1 MVAKK
6 AQDAEK
12 ITGEEYKGGM
22 MHVILE
28 IPDAA
33 YHLDIVAK
41 TINDDENTQI
51 VTTRMGLAD
60 IRQARQDFLDNV
72 PAGDE
77 YNAVWGITQKGLESL
92 NGKQ

>member
-1 MVAKK
+1 MAAKK
-6 AQDAEK
+6 AQDAAK
-12 ITGEEYKGGM
+12 ITGTDYKGGM

-41 TINDDENTQI
+41 TVDDEENSQI

-60 IRQARQDFLDNV
+60 IRQARQDFLENV
-72 PAGDE
+72 AAGDE

-92 NGKQ
+92 EK

>member
-1 MVAKK
+1 MAAKK

-12 ITGEEYKGGM
+12 ITGEEYKGGV

-41 TINDDENTQI
+41 TIDDEENTQI

-60 IRQARQDFLDNV
+60 IRQARKDFLENV
-72 PAGDE
+72 AAGDE

-92 NGKQ
+92 KK